1 MKAFRIIAA
10 TGFAAAMLVAAL
22 PASAQFFPGF
32 PDGGG
37 FYRPQRPRYYEP
49 QYQQPDYQQQYRQ
62 PDYQQQYRQPDYD
75 QRYRR
80 PDYQQRPDYSYAPR
94 RGAYGNA
101 CYTTRG
107 SCSLEYSA
115 PVNSQCRCFI
125 PGFGK
130 KHGSVYQQ

>member
-49 QYQQPDYQQQYRQ
+49 QYQQPYYQQQ
-62 PDYQQQYRQPDYD
+62 
-75 QRYRR
+75 
-80 PDYQQRPDYSYAPR
+80 PDYSYAPR